1 MVAAVL
7 GGTAIERAGLTGF
20 VSSKFDPF
28 LNHLFADATVSPRRV
43 ADALEGRPAFVWLGE
58 KPPPHEIG
66 AAEAEGLKFVE
77 MHGMNAATA
86 QPLAPAQINPEIVE
100 VRTPTELRA
109 WHEIYC
115 EVFGVDKGGLQD
127 WQAVHAALGPTGDN
141 TFLLLLAHLDGSP
154 AATGS
159 VYFEPHVAGLY
170 CFTTRERMR
179 RRGLASALV
188 HASHAAARARG
199 VDRALLQATAS
210 GAPVYTKA
218 GYQQERTLALLI
230 SGEDTIN
237 RH

>member
-159 VYFEPHVAGLY
+159 VYFEP
-170 CFTTRERMR
+170 
-179 RRGLASALV
+179 
-188 HASHAAARARG
+188 SHAAARARG